1 MNGQVCIESRE
12 AVRWDSKKKTP
23 LQPQP
28 RCEAATDVLYD
39 KNRLKIVCCREVLL
53 KKKFESIDP
62 PQKKP
67 KQAAA
72 AKNDIK
78 IMTKKN

>member
-53 KKKFESIDP
+53 KKKNLKASIP
-62 PQKKP
+62 PKKP